1 MILDDLRVVFFCA
14 TMPRMK
20 QRVIVIVGPTASGKT
35 ALAVDLARAVNGEV
49 ISADSRQVYR
59 GLDIGTGK
67 VTKREMKGV
76 PHHLL
81 DVVLPRRVF
90 TADDFIQRGRKVIAD
105 IGKRGKVAIIAGGTG
120 FYIDALLGNIVLP
133 NVPPN
138 AKLRKHLETF
148 SAPELYALLKK
159 KDSRRAE
166 VIDEHNPVRLIR
178 ALEIAE
184 AVGASPLPQS
194 ESLYDVLWIGIDV
207 PKEVLDEKIEK
218 RLLSR
223 MKRGMLTEAKE
234 LHAAGLS
241 WKRMEELGLEYRYMA
256 KLLQKKITRKE
267 FDTDLATE
275 IRRYAKR
282 QRMYWRR
289 NKEIQWFTP
298 EKLGGVERVVKG
310 FLDQK

>member
-1 MILDDLRVVFFCA
+1 
-14 TMPRMK
+14 MK
-20 QRVIVIVGPTASGKT
+20 QKVIVIVGPTASGKT
-35 ALAVDLARAVNGEV
+35 ALAVQVARAIGGEV

-59 GLDIGTGK
+59 GLNIGTGK

-76 PHHLL
+76 PHHLI
-81 DVVLPRRVF
+81 DVASPKRIF
-90 TADDFIQRGRKVIAD
+90 NADDFVRFGRKAVVMIYHNNH
-105 IGKRGKVAIIAGGTG
+105 IPIIAGGTG

-138 AKLRKHLETF
+138 AKLRKRLETL
-148 SAPELYALLKK
+148 SAPELFALLKK
-159 KDSRRAE
+159 KDPRRAE

-184 AVGASPLPQS
+184 AVGASPIPRA
-194 ESLYDVLWIGIDV
+194 ESHYDVLWIGIDM
-207 PKEVLDEKIEK
+207 PKEVLNEKIEK
-218 RLLSR
+218 RLKAR
-223 MKRGMLTEAKE
+223 MKQGMLSEAKK

-256 KLLQKKITRKE
+256 RLLQKNITRKE

-289 NKEIQWFTP
+289 NTEIKWFSP
-298 EKLGGVERVVKG
+298 DRFGEVEGVVREFLG
-310 FLDQK
+310 